1 MMITIITATRRRHG
15 KSCSIFSY
23 NRRVR
28 DDVPSMANSYCPL
41 YVRVVVTSGLRL
53 TSRCHLQNNV
63 QRISN
68 VISKACEIST
78 ELISAASLE
87 SCIFFSGFVRRCT
100 LATRSSYSRQ
110 KLAYCA
116 MLMIWRSSGS
126 CPKRPSEKVFQAHEG
141 RWPRGPLEAEFV
153 RLTSALRHSAK
164 NNIVCLSGAM

>member
-1 MMITIITATRRRHG
+1 MG
-15 KSCSIFSY
+15 KAVLFFPTTEESGMTSPPWPTVI
-23 NRRVR
+23 
-28 DDVPSMANSYCPL
+28 APL
-41 YVRVVVTSGLRL
+41 YVRVVTTSGLRL